1 MEKRTLCLVLMLA
14 LLLTGCGPKEPPVTP
29 APEPSPSVET
39 SPSPSLNPTPA
50 PSSAAPRPDPKEDP
64 KGYVMSWV
72 DTALGGEKIYLR
84 FWIHPGSGPTPSI
97 WPAEEYAQTVRT
109 MFEELDWDSARVLT
123 WEEAYADEG
132 APEDIPGM
140 YSVTL
145 NDEDWRGEGYIQ
157 CGLNAGMV
165 HVAGDDD
172 LYFFVGGAEEL
183 CTKLTDLEPSVYVNL
198 GRVRVPAQKS
208 EEATLKLYLETA
220 LERTKELGHITDYE
234 LRAYAV
240 TSPEWEG
247 EGAPPGFQYTA
258 TYAYKPA
265 HPESAH
271 WKDYAFDADGWVVAT
286 IEEQTEGLLYDER
299 DGCYGM
305 Y

>member
-50 PSSAAPRPDPKEDP
+50 PSSAAPRPDPKENP

-97 WPAEEYAQTVRT
+97 WLAEEYAQTVRT

-145 NDEDWRGEGYIQ
+145 NDENWRGEGHIQ
-157 CGLNAGMV
+157 CGLNAGMI

-198 GRVRVPAQKS
+198 GRTRVPAQAS
-208 EEATLKLYLETA
+208 EEETLKLYLETA

-240 TSPEWEG
+240 TSPKEEG
-247 EGAPPGFQYTA
+247 GEERSGFGYTA
-258 TYAYKPA
+258 TYAFKPA
-265 HPESAH
+265 RTELFGG
-271 WKDYAFDADGWVVAT
+271 DLDADGWGEET
-286 IEEQTEGLLYDER
+286 IEEYTEGLVYDER

-305 Y
+305 C

>member
-1 MEKRTLCLVLMLA
+1 MKRKYWCFGLALCLALA
-14 LLLTGCGPKEPPVTP
+14 GGCKPKEVSPTP
-29 APEPSPSVET
+29 TPSAAATDTPEPSIT
-39 SPSPSLNPTPA
+39 PTPSFA
-50 PSSAAPRPDPKEDP
+50 PSIDPKEDP

-97 WPAEEYAQTVRT
+97 WLAEEYAQTVRT

-145 NDEDWRGEGYIQ
+145 NDEGWRGTCHIQ
-157 CGLNAGMV
+157 CGLNAGMIC
-165 HVAGDDD
+165 VAGDDD

-198 GRVRVPAQKS
+198 GRTRVPAQES
-208 EEATLKLYLETA
+208 REATLKLYLETA

-240 TSPEWEG
+240 TPPEEEG
-247 EGAPPGFQYTA
+247 GEERPGFGYTA
-258 TYAYKPA
+258 TYAFKPTR
-265 HPESAH
+265 PEL
-271 WKDYAFDADGWVVAT
+271 FGGNLDADGWGEET
-286 IEEQTEGLLYDER
+286 IEEYTEGLVYDER

-305 Y
+305 C